1 MQKSFI
7 ELCLSGE
14 KRPDDVD
21 DFIETWHSRSSGD
34 DTLREALG
42 LSVQEYSMWLAAPET
57 LADIVVNRK
66 SNNSKIVI
74 DGAYIRS

>member
-1 MQKSFI
+1 
-7 ELCLSGE
+7 
-14 KRPDDVD
+14 
-21 DFIETWHSRSSGD
+21 
-34 DTLREALG
+34 
-42 LSVQEYSMWLAAPET
+42 MWLAAPET